1 MAAPAP
7 RPKLHIPEHATTEK
21 VSSWA
26 RLAPASAISF
36 AALQAKRAA
45 AAEAERVAAAAAA
58 RVEAAEALCTQLR
71 ALEPEASAPTI
82 DTASPPFPRLGVSL
96 ALLHLFATLVPKG
109 TTTAEACFGFFM
121 TLTARACSS
130 VADGLVRLGAC
141 DPTSG
146 LPYAAPATV
155 FASHAWKYEFAL
167 LLEALAAFAAAQ
179 PDPSRVYVWF
189 DCLVV
194 NQHASAALP
203 QEWWATAFAA
213 GIVAIG
219 HTCLVLAPWHGP
231 LPLKRC
237 WCLWEILKTVESGTP
252 LKVQLPPSEAASF
265 ETALVTDFDSIA
277 ASMSQID
284 VRQSEAFKPE
294 DQRMILGA
302 VEKGVGFT
310 KLNQVVAMQMQ
321 AWLAAEARAAL
332 ARLPE
337 EERGTSVLL
346 NQLALLL
353 QNQGKLREARALFEE
368 AMQACRATL
377 GDRHPDTLLSINN
390 LALLLQD
397 LGEREAARPL
407 CEEALAGRRATLGD
421 RHPSTLISI
430 FNFARLLEDLDELE
444 QARLLFEEAAEGATA
459 TLGEAHPHTKI
470 FTEAL
475 TRVRT

>member
-1 MAAPAP
+1 MIPLFSRMRRRETTDAPPPFLQPAPSHAMAAPAP

-45 AAEAERVAAAAAA
+45 AAEAERVAAEEQAAAA

-121 TLTARACSS
+121 TLTARARSS
-130 VADGLVRLGAC
+130 VADGLVRLSAC

-155 FASHAWKYEFAL
+155 FASHAWKYDFAL

-265 ETALVTDFDSIA
+265 ETALVKDFQSIA
-277 ASMSQID
+277 TSMSQID

-332 ARLPE
+332 ARLPM
-337 EERGTSVLL
+337 EERGTSVLI
-346 NQLALLL
+346 NQLAVLLKG
-353 QNQGKLREARALFEE
+353 QGKLREARTLFEE

-377 GDRHPDTLLSINN
+377 GDRHPDTLFSIDN
-390 LALLLQD
+390 LALLLKD
-397 LGEREAARPL
+397 MGHRS
-407 CEEALAGRRATLGD
+407 EALA
-421 RHPSTLISI
+421 
-430 FNFARLLEDLDELE
+430 LLRELYAAEPPDAAAVLQDIRELE
-444 QARLLFEEAAEGATA
+444 AEG
-459 TLGEAHPHTKI
+459 PC
-470 FTEAL
+470 
-475 TRVRT
+475 